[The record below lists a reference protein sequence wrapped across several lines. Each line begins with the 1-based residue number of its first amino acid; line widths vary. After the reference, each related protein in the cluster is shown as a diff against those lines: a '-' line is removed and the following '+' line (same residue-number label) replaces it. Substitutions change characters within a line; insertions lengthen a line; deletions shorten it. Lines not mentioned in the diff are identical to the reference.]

1 MRPTVIT
8 GLADSTRCMQ
18 EEIFGQWLLN
28 VPLCHFILNNEVKF
42 DLDFF

>member
-28 VPLCHFILNNEVKF
+28 LPFSHFILDNFNYN
-42 DLDFF
+42 